1 MSVRRGVRTPSEAS
15 ETSELE
21 AQGSV
26 RPSEGVYNTP
36 GSDAPDRTNG
46 SDGLLQQATME
57 LIR

>member
-1 MSVRRGVRTPSEAS
+1 MSVRRGVRTPSEA
-15 ETSELE
+15 SELE